1 MGKRGHKGI
10 IFLNSLLLI
19 GLFLGF
25 GFYLVSLG
33 SNSSSSFSIR
43 VYEEKLLELKTD
55 NQELQLK
62 LSELTSVSR
71 LLELALAKGMVPRDT
86 VAYLRIQNL
95 ALR

>member
-1 MGKRGHKGI
+1 M
-10 IFLNSLLLI
+10 FLNIVLLT
-19 GLFLGF
+19 GFFLGF

-43 VYEEKLLELKTD
+43 VYEEKLLELKTE

-71 LLELALAKGMVPRDT
+71 LLDLALLRGMIPRDT